1 MSQDLTLEELEAL
14 NNAIL
19 TRHGIDFTSYE
30 PKSFSRRVS
39 RAIDY
44 FGFNNLMEM
53 WTKLLSDRSFVFDFI
68 DQITVGMTSMFRD
81 PQMWKVL
88 KNDLLM
94 SMKQDGEPIDIWHAG
109 CSTGEETYSLGIVL
123 DDLKIQDRVTAVAT
137 DLNRESVDKARAGL
151 FDNLTL
157 RQNEQ
162 QFSEYTSFKKLEH
175 YYKPHGTKQFQ
186 MDLNLTTHCRY
197 EVANLVSDDA
207 PAPGQFDII
216 FCRNVL
222 IYFDTSLK
230 EKMLQKFY
238 DALKPDG
245 FLVIG
250 YFDALLPVID
260 KEMWE
265 YYNLNA
271 KIFRK
276 IPEDM

>member
-1 MSQDLTLEELEAL
+1 MSQELSLEELEAL

-19 TRHGIDFTSYE
+19 TRHGIDFTHYE
-30 PKSFSRRVS
+30 PRSFSRRVS

-123 DDLKIQDRVTAVAT
+123 DDLKIQDRTHAVAT
-137 DLNRESVDKARAGL
+137 DLNRESVDKAEAGV

-157 RQNEQ
+157 RQNKEQ
-162 QFSEYTSFKKLEH
+162 FEEYNPFKKLER

-186 MDLNLTTHCRY
+186 MDLNLTKHCDY
-197 EVANLVSDDA
+197 QVGNLVSDDA
-207 PAPGQFDII
+207 PGEFDII

-222 IYFDTSLK
+222 IYFDNTLK
-230 EKMLQKFY
+230 VNMLNKFY
-238 DALKPDG
+238 DALKPGG

-260 KEMWE
+260 KNMWE
-265 YYNLNA
+265 YYNLQA

-276 IPEDM
+276 IDED

>member
-1 MSQDLTLEELEAL
+1 MAQELSLEELEAL

-19 TRHGIDFTSYE
+19 ARHGIDFTHYE
-30 PKSFSRRVS
+30 PRSFSRRVA

-44 FGFNNLMEM
+44 FGFENLMEM

-109 CSTGEETYSLGIVL
+109 CSTGEETYSLGLVL
-123 DDLKIQDRVTAVAT
+123 DDLKIQDRTKAVAT
-137 DLNRESVDKARAGL
+137 DLNRESVDKAKAGI

-157 RQNEQ
+157 RQNTEQ
-162 QFSEYTSFKKLEH
+162 FEEYNPFKKLER

-186 MDLNLTTHCRY
+186 MDLNLTKHCDY
-197 EVANLVSDDA
+197 QVGNLVSDD
-207 PAPGQFDII
+207 PPGEFDII

-222 IYFDTSLK
+222 IYFDTTLK
-230 EKMLQKFY
+230 VKMLDKFY
-238 DALKPDG
+238 DALKPGG

-265 YYNLNA
+265 YYNLQA

-276 IPEDM
+276 IDPED